1 MRALCQQESTRQI
14 STDIYIRCHYCYYY
28 WLKGFGTCCWFVCV
42 GASACV
48 LGLSVMCIFF
58 GGCVFLNEYF
68 CVYVFRIWAFPG
80 GSLEKNLPA
89 NAGGGSLIP
98 GLERS
103 PEEGNGNPCQ
113 YSCLGNPMDRRAWR
127 AAVHG
132 VANES
137 DMT

>member
-1 MRALCQQESTRQI
+1 M
-14 STDIYIRCHYCYYY
+14 
-28 WLKGFGTCCWFVCV
+28 CV

-132 VANES
+132 VAKS
-137 DMT
+137 RT